1 MLTTH
6 DTITGR
12 QARIRSKGRS
22 MGLKREEVAPGV
34 TVAAEGASRRAMEEM
49 EGKITELVETFG
61 ALQLVILELNRG
73 FLNAMIASGMPP
85 EEAAANLS
93 NVIRRLRNQADSFE
107 TDGSGPSP
115 DVLRE
120 TAKSLEWDVAD
131 ILKQGRG

>member
-22 MGLKREEVAPGV
+22 MGLKRDEVAPGA

-93 NVIRRLRNQADSFE
+93 NVIRRLRNQADGFE
-107 TDGSGPSP
+107 ADGSGPSP